1 MRPNFYLMKATVSGA
16 LGGLLFGFDT
26 AVIAGAM
33 DALTRL
39 YHLTDTTQGIT
50 VFTAVAG
57 TVVGAMSAGAI
68 GQKLGGRETLR
79 ITAVFYVISAIGC
92 MLAWNWDA
100 LLVFRFLG
108 GLGIGASSVL
118 GPVYITELAP
128 AKWRGRMVGTFQ
140 VNVVIGILLAYA
152 SNFAIRTLHL
162 GAWEW
167 RVQLGVAAIPAVLFL
182 ILLFGIPRSP
192 RWSVSKDR
200 IDEAMHVLKMMG
212 DPDPAAELADIKLAL
227 KESHAVANEPVFQWK
242 YRYPLFLAIT
252 IGAFNQLAGINAILY
267 YLNNI
272 FASAGFSQM
281 SGDLQSIAIGATNL
295 VFTLVG
301 MTLIDRLGRK
311 TLLLIG
317 AAGCAACLGG
327 VAYVFL
333 TNSHQAALLGLLVV
347 YIAFFAVS
355 QGAVIWVYIGE
366 VFPNVV
372 RNKGQSVG
380 NSSHW
385 IMNAAIALV
394 FPILAAKSGGA
405 PFVFFAVMTLVQ
417 FVTVLFFYPE
427 TKGQTLEALQRRLT
441 LPDSADEGLVEPSI
455 WSFRGRIP
463 RRDYWIRLGALALL
477 FALIRG
483 LTNLISVEWFAVI
496 FSVAAGLFGLA
507 TQVKRWHDL
516 DLSGGMVLLNL
527 TVVFLPVALIW
538 QGFFR
543 GTAGPNRFG
552 ADPTH
557 EE

>member
-26 AVIAGAM
+26 AVIAGAI

-39 YHLTDTTQGIT
+39 YHLTDFTQGIT

-57 TVVGAMSAGAI
+57 TVVGAMFAGSI
-68 GQKLGGRETLR
+68 GQWLGGRETLR

-92 MLAWNWDA
+92 ALAWNWPA

-152 SNFAIRTLHL
+152 SNFAIRLLHL
-162 GAWEW
+162 GDAEW
-167 RVQLGVAAIPAVLFL
+167 RVQLGVAALPAILFL
-182 ILLFGIPRSP
+182 VLLFGIPRSP
-192 RWSVSKDR
+192 RWSVSKQR
-200 IDEAMHVLKMMG
+200 IDEAMEVLKLMG
-212 DPDPAAELADIKLAL
+212 DPDPQAELADIQLAL
-227 KESHAVANEPVFQWK
+227 KESHAEANEPVFRWK

-295 VFTLVG
+295 VFTLLG
-301 MTLIDRLGRK
+301 MALIDRLGRK

-317 AAGCAACLGG
+317 AAGCAACLAG

-333 TNSHQAALLGLLVV
+333 TQSHQAALLWLLVV

-405 PFVFFAVMTLVQ
+405 PFVFFAVMTVVQ

-427 TKGQTLEALQRRLT
+427 TKGQTLEALQRRL
-441 LPDSADEGLVEPSI
+441 V
-455 WSFRGRIP
+455 R
-463 RRDYWIRLGALALL
+463 
-477 FALIRG
+477 
-483 LTNLISVEWFAVI
+483 N
-496 FSVAAGLFGLA
+496 
-507 TQVKRWHDL
+507 
-516 DLSGGMVLLNL
+516 
-527 TVVFLPVALIW
+527 
-538 QGFFR
+538 
-543 GTAGPNRFG
+543 
-552 ADPTH
+552 
-557 EE
+557 